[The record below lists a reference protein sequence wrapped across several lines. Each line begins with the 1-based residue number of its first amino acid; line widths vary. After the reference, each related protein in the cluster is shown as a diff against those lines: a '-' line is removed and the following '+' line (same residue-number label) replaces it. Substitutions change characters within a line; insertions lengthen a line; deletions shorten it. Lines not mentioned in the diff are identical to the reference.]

1 MKKIFLILIFFSII
15 CGLFS
20 ELSNIDPN
28 FYSYDARAMAM
39 GGAFVALTDKPV
51 SVIWNPA
58 GLNEMVGK
66 HNIAF
71 DNSSLYKLVSYNF
84 FGYGY
89 KFSPDF
95 SAANGITYC
104 GDDALSEL
112 TIYFSGAVNGNFIN
126 GKLFSIPELFRE
138 INLGMNLKYFGS
150 FFGNNSDGAYFDEN
164 GLNHQVTG
172 SAHGFGLDIGLQGKI
187 SASQTLGLLWR
198 NPINNLWWSS
208 ENEVGTAQ
216 GNYAEDIPTAIIFGY
231 AIEKKNITFSLDY
244 DKSHHSDTEDEI
256 KTGIELKLF
265 KNILALRTG
274 YSQELFT
281 AENKK
286 FGLGAGF
293 QFNIW
298 KKTIVT
304 LDLAYQI
311 FYEWEGHNAL
321 RVSCNIM
328 K

>member
-1 MKKIFLILIFFSII
+1 MKKIFLLFIFLSIFF
-15 CGLFS
+15 GLFT

-28 FYSYDARAMAM
+28 FYNYDARAMAM
-39 GGAFVALTDKPV
+39 GGAFTALTDKPV

-58 GLNEMVGK
+58 GLNEMAGK
-66 HNIAF
+66 HNLAF
-71 DNSSLYKLVSYNF
+71 DNSSLHKLVSYNF

-89 KFSPDF
+89 KVTPDF
-95 SAANGITYC
+95 STATGITYC

-112 TIYFSGAVNGNFIN
+112 TIYLSGAVKGNFIN
-126 GKLFSIPELFRE
+126 NKLFPLPEFFQRF
-138 INLGMNLKYFGS
+138 NLGMNMKYFGS
-150 FFGNNSDGAYFDEN
+150 FFGNNSDGAYFDGS

-187 SASQTLGLLWR
+187 SSSQTLGFLWR
-198 NPINNLWWSS
+198 NPINNLWWNS

-216 GNYAEDIPTAIIFGY
+216 GNYTEDIPTAIVFGY

-244 DKSHHSDTEDEI
+244 DKSHHRDTEDEI
-256 KTGIELKLF
+256 KTGLELKLF

-274 YSQELFT
+274 YSRELLT

-286 FGLGAGF
+286 LSLGTGF

-298 KKTIVT
+298 KNTKVA